1 MSLMPVRF
9 LRPQH
14 PDRNR
19 VDAVLDLAGVLA
31 VAHDHRHELG
41 LSRSR
46 ARVRADLF
54 AQPPQARRAGGDLVL
69 AHLELEGRPSSVG
82 ELDHRVRLEAGVVA
96 VVAQRRVVEQV
107 ESARVDGEVAHGEVL
122 EHETERL
129 QVVQERLG
137 GHPEHGAG
145 EARIGEV
152 ALGLDGEAAFVAR
165 RGHPAG
171 NLLHEE
177 HPLEGVE
184 VHPHAVLVDGR
195 RGVLLG
201 PEHVRRPDAVDL
213 VADVVPNL
221 PAFGFSGSAG
231 R

>member
-54 AQPPQARRAGGDLVL
+54 AQPSQARRAGGDLVL

-107 ESARVDGEVAHGEVL
+107 EGARV
-122 EHETERL
+122 
-129 QVVQERLG
+129 
-137 GHPEHGAG
+137 
-145 EARIGEV
+145 
-152 ALGLDGEAAFVAR
+152 DGEAAFVAR

-171 NLLHEE
+171 DLLHEE

-184 VHPHAVLVDGR
+184 VHPHTVLVDGR